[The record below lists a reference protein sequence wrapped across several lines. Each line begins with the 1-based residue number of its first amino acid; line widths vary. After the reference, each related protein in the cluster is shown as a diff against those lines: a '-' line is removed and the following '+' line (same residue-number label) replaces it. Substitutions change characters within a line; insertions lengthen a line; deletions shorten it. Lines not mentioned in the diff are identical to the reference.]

1 MNDNQAVT
9 VLSLANILEAGK
21 RVLKNAKSEDFIIPE
36 GANVEE
42 DLAAAIASEVRNQK
56 IDQGIA

>member
-1 MNDNQAVT
+1 MNDNQATT

-21 RVLKNAKSEDFIIPE
+21 RVLKSAKSEDFIVPD
-36 GANVEE
+36 GANIEE
-42 DLAAAIASEVRNQK
+42 DLAAAIAAEIRTRK